1 LATCVR
7 ADVKRNAARQGG
19 FQVRSSTLD
28 DLTKSET
35 ALIASGLV
43 VAAVLVAL
51 GTWYLIASF
60 LPSDPNDPLTKVGG
74 LKTKQSVQRE

>member
-1 LATCVR
+1 
-7 ADVKRNAARQGG
+7 
-19 FQVRSSTLD
+19 VRSSTLD

-60 LPSDPNDPLTKVGG
+60 LPSDPNDPTKVGG
-74 LKTKQSVQRE
+74 LKTKQSVQGESGP